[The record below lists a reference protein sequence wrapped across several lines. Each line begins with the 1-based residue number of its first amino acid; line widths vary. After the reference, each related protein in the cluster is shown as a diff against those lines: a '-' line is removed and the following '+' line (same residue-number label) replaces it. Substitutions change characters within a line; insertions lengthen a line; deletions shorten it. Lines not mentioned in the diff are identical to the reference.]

1 MTTKTNANTDT
12 NTNDDANVYAALNF
26 QAQDYVQYLRSAS
39 ANRVA
44 TFAHLY
50 GTTLDYDTF
59 CAHAERIALTF
70 STVNGIDT
78 TTLGLVSLVSKLPKS
93 AFIGLETKARLNV
106 QTKPT
111 LILDDEFAKLLI
123 QFLTALATV
132 VKYCNVS

>member
-1 MTTKTNANTDT
+1 MTTKTNT
-12 NTNDDANVYAALNF
+12 NTNNDTDASVYAAVSF

-44 TFAHLY
+44 TFSHLY

-78 TTLGLVSLVSKLPKS
+78 TTLGLVSLVNKLPQS
-93 AFIGLETKARLNV
+93 AFIGLETKAKLNV
-106 QTKPT
+106 QAKPS
-111 LILDDEFAKLLI
+111 LILDDEFAKLLMH
-123 QFLTALATV
+123 FLTALATV
-132 VKYCNVS
+132 VKYCKVS

>member
-1 MTTKTNANTDT
+1 MTTNTNTNANTDT
-12 NTNDDANVYAALNF
+12 STNAALNF

-39 ANRVA
+39 ANRIA
-44 TFAHLY
+44 TFSHLY

-93 AFIGLETKARLNV
+93 AFIGLEAKAKLNV
-106 QTKPT
+106 QTKPA
-111 LILDDEFAKLLI
+111 LILNDEFAKLLI

-132 VKYCNVS
+132 VKYCTVS